1 MKHAPPM
8 TNAAF
13 KLRETYEKY
22 GLVPAPPAFVTHKPT
37 RTYTHKHTHTPTR
50 ISIHKHART
59 HTVYMSSG
67 PTCACAY
74 ARLGCGPCVHFAYA
88 RVGVG
93 CCQCSQH
100 PVWGACQAAPAL
112 RRHARPAG
120 SLGQRHP
127 RRGASQTQRERRG
140 TERQRRTFVHR
151 HVHTCARTRV
161 TRADADGCGWGGGGG
176 GVGWGGGGG
185 GSCRT
190 ASVIRASL
198 SRARRHAAAIVQMP
212 PLAPPARPPPAPL
225 PEVRVVTRIV
235 RACMHPV
242 WPWA

>member
-1 MKHAPPM
+1 VRHTYIHIHRQTHTHRERELTQGPPTGAQVKENLWWSEVYREMKHAPPM

-50 ISIHKHART
+50 TSRHKHART
-59 HTVYMSSG
+59 HTVCVSSG

-151 HVHTCARTRV
+151 HVHT
-161 TRADADGCGWGGGGG
+161 
-176 GVGWGGGGG
+176 
-185 GSCRT
+185 
-190 ASVIRASL
+190 
-198 SRARRHAAAIVQMP
+198 
-212 PLAPPARPPPAPL
+212 
-225 PEVRVVTRIV
+225 
-235 RACMHPV
+235 
-242 WPWA
+242 